1 MGRFDATSALAL
13 AERALQQS
21 GEFGLLAALAFYF
34 VRPQLNFGVR
44 YLHLSREGEI
54 NAWSEALG
62 WRRHPAAG
70 RHADV
75 GTGAAHGYGIHID
88 RFRVAV

>member
-34 VRPQLNFGVR
+34 LRPQLNFGVMSHR
-44 YLHLSREGEI
+44 
-54 NAWSEALG
+54 
-62 WRRHPAAG
+62 PPTQ
-70 RHADV
+70 ADRSV
-75 GTGAAHGYGIHID
+75 HSSMKWY
-88 RFRVAV
+88 

>member
-44 YLHLSREGEI
+44 CL
-54 NAWSEALG
+54 WQAL
-62 WRRHPAAG
+62 
-70 RHADV
+70 
-75 GTGAAHGYGIHID
+75 T
-88 RFRVAV
+88 